1 MSFIYK
7 YHFRYLVLDKY
18 ILVLNLKNI
27 RILFITEIFF
37 STWKIPNEGK
47 SVAIF
52 CRQEAAWVPD
62 MFRNFCLVQSHKIAD
77 NSATI
82 EAREKIS
89 IDLESVE
96 FKKN

>member
-7 YHFRYLVLDKY
+7 YHFRYLVLDKC

-27 RILFITEIFF
+27 RMLLIIEQIF

-47 SVAIF
+47 SAAIF
-52 CRQEAAWVPD
+52 CRQVAAWGTD
-62 MFRNFCLVQSHKIAD
+62 MFRNFCSVKSHKIAD

-82 EAREKIS
+82 EAAEKIS

-96 FKKN
+96 F